1 MIKDFHCWALNYH
14 HLSRDC
20 LFYLFGWI
28 TMMEMRK
35 LTSRNTKYGLTKLK
49 ELCDDLTRPLSL
61 DNPSPTKAKFGNP
74 SNVTPGIQSIASWWL
89 SPVTK

>member
-1 MIKDFHCWALNYH
+1 
-14 HLSRDC
+14 
-20 LFYLFGWI
+20 
-28 TMMEMRK
+28 MMEMRK

-61 DNPSPTKAKFGNP
+61 DNPSPTKAKFGDP
-74 SNVTPGIQSIASWWL
+74 SNVTPGIRSIASWWL